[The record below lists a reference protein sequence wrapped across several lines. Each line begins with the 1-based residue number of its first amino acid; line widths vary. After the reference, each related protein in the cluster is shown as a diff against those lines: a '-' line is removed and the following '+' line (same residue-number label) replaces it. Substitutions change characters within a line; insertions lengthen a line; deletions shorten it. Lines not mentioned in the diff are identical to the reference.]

1 MYKKI
6 LTLFTSA
13 FIFLNSQAQEVVV
26 HSKKSDQIAAKLT
39 ELVDSISQADIIKS
53 YSLDS
58 FNILTAASQALSN
71 KEHEFSEEFTIAL
84 NELVTKLNEEF
95 NSQGPKI
102 PKDVKGTEVP
112 KLSETTLSKLK
123 ELMNNLLKKETLS
136 INADLKILNI
146 EANANNELLT
156 KIKAATVTNLDALTK
171 GILSTWKKNDEAAI
185 TSTTGVAFEGIKKLA
200 HKTTLKNGEESF
212 PIPDKKT
219 LEINAAKIYRLYK
232 VGDHI
237 KFTHGPTP
245 AIRREVDAKIKTIT
259 STRVLFQ
266 FAKVRI
272 EDIKDKL
279 IRDGLQPN
287 KTRANRDKW
296 IKDQL
301 TIIRKKRN
309 RFYIDNLQLTASKL
323 IADNEAQGYILVS
336 GKWQAVS
343 DVVKAKISAKL
354 STWKVS
360 NEVTLE
366 KAHLADRNLINVFN
380 EYITPFSEALNKT
393 YAEAESKFKEDTRN
407 ILNQV
412 SANNDNSETSE
423 EDLIKMQQERDEKTR
438 LEKEAIQKL
447 AREKRKENLAL
458 NKRNG
463 EIEAEDA
470 KAKAETEKNKWMLV
484 GVVIFL
490 IIASAA
496 ALFNP
501 KIRAKIIGS
510 GGKKKN
516 MQDIVSS
523 LQAPGTP
530 APDQLPP
537 GVSPPPRTATTAM
550 AKEEPAPTPD
560 KTQINL
566 DGAINIDRGG
576 EEDVAQAAP
585 RKKISLNLGSS
596 SVALSDP
603 NSGGLKPPSGG
614 LKPPIALKPPGAGLT
629 PPGGGLKP
637 PGAGLTPPGGLKAPG
652 GNSDESENPE

>member
-6 LTLFTSA
+6 LTLFITC
-13 FIFLNSQAQEVVV
+13 FILLNSQAQEVVV
-26 HSKKSDQIAAKLT
+26 HSKKSDQVAAKLT
-39 ELVDSISQADIIKS
+39 ELVNAIGQADINKS
-53 YSLDS
+53 YSLEN

-71 KEHEFSEEFTIAL
+71 KEHEFSEEFTTAL
-84 NELVTKLNEEF
+84 NELVIKLNVEF

-102 PKDVKGTEVP
+102 PKDARVTELP
-112 KLSETTLSKLK
+112 KLSEATLSKLK
-123 ELMNNLLKKETLS
+123 ELMNNLLKSKTLAIS
-136 INADLKILNI
+136 ADLKSLNI
-146 EANANNELLT
+146 EANANNELLI
-156 KIKAATVTNLDALTK
+156 KLKAATATNLGALTK
-171 GILSTWKKNDEAAI
+171 GILTTWKTNDKTAI
-185 TSTTGVAFEGIKKLA
+185 TSTTGTAFKGIKKLA
-200 HKTTLKNGEESF
+200 HKTTLKNGEERF

-219 LEINAAKIYRLYK
+219 LEINAAKIFRLYK

-237 KFTHGPTP
+237 KFTYGPTP
-245 AIRREVDAKIKTIT
+245 AIRRDVEAKIKTIT

-343 DVVKAKISAKL
+343 EVVKAKISTKL
-354 STWKVS
+354 SAWKGR

-366 KAHLADRNLINVFN
+366 KALLADRNLINVFN
-380 EYITPFSEALNKT
+380 EYITPFSEAIKKSYT
-393 YAEAESKFKEDTRN
+393 EAESKLNEDTRN
-407 ILNQV
+407 ILNQI
-412 SANNDNSETSE
+412 SPNNDNSKTSE
-423 EDLIKMQQERDEKTR
+423 EELIKMQQERDEKTL
-438 LEKEAIQKL
+438 LEKEEMKKRAQKNI
-447 AREKRKENLAL
+447 KDNLAL
-458 NKRNG
+458 SKRNAK
-463 EIEAEDA
+463 IEAEEA
-470 KAKAETEKNKWMLV
+470 KEKAAMDTTKWMLA
-484 GVVIFL
+484 GLVIF
-490 IIASAA
+490 IILGSAA

-501 KIRAKIIGS
+501 RIRSKILGS
-510 GGKKKN
+510 GGKKKS

-523 LQAPGTP
+523 LQAPG
-530 APDQLPP
+530 APSAEQRPP
-537 GVSPPPRTATTAM
+537 GVPSPPGTAAP
-550 AKEEPAPTPD
+550 KVDPDPAPE
-560 KTQINL
+560 KIQISL

-576 EEDVAQAAP
+576 EESGEDDVPQAAP

-603 NSGGLKPPSGG
+603 NSGGLKSPSGG
-614 LKPPIALKPPGAGLT
+614 LKPPIGLKPPGAGLT
-629 PPGGGLKP
+629 PPGGLKP
-637 PGAGLTPPGGLKAPG
+637 PGAGLTPPGGLKIPG
-652 GNSDESENPE
+652 GDSDESEKTK